1 LIFKNFGLGG
11 ISLKKKKFL
20 YVGVSVLSSVALFC
34 ISTPQVFAATA
45 DLGTVT
51 TTHSGVTKTYF
62 KGTPATV
69 NKSSIYSPQGIV
81 GPAGY
86 EFLNYTTQAS
96 NAFVQ
101 QAVSYVFDN
110 TTNTS
115 AVYRW
120 TGSVQVS
127 ASASASASLGG
138 GWGPINASLGLTA
151 DTSVSQYYS
160 TEASITVPAHGYGWY
175 EFGYAHSQWYGD
187 YAYVNENGEITSNDW
202 ITVNSPR
209 YNELLGATSMTS
221 PTNP

>member
-1 LIFKNFGLGG
+1 MIFKNFGLGG

-69 NKSSIYSPQGIV
+69 NKSSISNPNRIV

-86 EFLNYTTQAS
+86 EFLDYSTQAS

-101 QAVSYVFDN
+101 QPFSRVNHN
-110 TTNTS
+110 TTSTP
-115 AVYRW
+115 AIYIW
-120 TGSVQVS
+120 TGSVPVS

-138 GWGPINASLGLTA
+138 GWGPINASLRLNA
-151 DTSVSQYYS
+151 DTSVSHDYS
-160 TEASITVPAHGYGWY
+160 YEAKMTIPAHEYGWY

-187 YAYVNENGEITSNDW
+187 YAYVNENGEITSNQW

-209 YNELLGATSMTS
+209 YNEMAE
-221 PTNP
+221 